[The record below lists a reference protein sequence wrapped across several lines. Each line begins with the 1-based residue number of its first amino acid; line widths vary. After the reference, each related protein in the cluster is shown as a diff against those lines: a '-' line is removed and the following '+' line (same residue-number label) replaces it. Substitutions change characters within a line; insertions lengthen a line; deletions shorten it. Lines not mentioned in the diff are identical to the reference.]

1 VLSIA
6 LAAASGLIWG
16 VGDFAGGKATQQANS
31 LWVAFL
37 SKLVALPLLAVYLIA
52 MYAPPV
58 AASLVWGSIAGVS
71 GMIGLVIFYRAL
83 SAGAM
88 TVVAPVTAVTS
99 AAIPVFVGLARGEQ
113 PTTSQLVGVGCA
125 LAAIALISLVRPQ
138 PDRASVVTPRLLAA
152 AVGAG
157 FGFGGFFVFLAV
169 AGEVAGNASLWPNV
183 GSQVSAIVLA
193 GLVIVARRPNG
204 RPTGTSLR
212 WTLAAGPFDMTA
224 NVLYLLATRHGP
236 ISVLAPLAALY
247 PVSTVILALL
257 VDRERLR
264 AVQVVGLLLAV
275 LTLVLVNV

>member
-6 LAAASGLIWG
+6 LAAASGLVWG
-16 VGDFAGGKATQQANS
+16 VGDFAGGKATQEANS

-37 SKLVALPLLAVYLIA
+37 SKFVALPLLAVYLIA
-52 MYAPPV
+52 TYAPPV
-58 AASLVWGSIAGVS
+58 AASLAWGAIAGAS
-71 GMIGLVIFYRAL
+71 GMIGLVIFYQAL

-113 PTTSQLVGVGCA
+113 PTTWQLVGVGCA
-125 LAAIALISLVRPQ
+125 LVAIALISLVRPQ
-138 PDRASVVTPRLLAA
+138 PGQASVVTPRLLAA

-157 FGFGGFFVFLAV
+157 FGFAGFFVFLAV
-169 AGEVAGNASLWPNV
+169 AGDVAGSTSLWPNV
-183 GSQVSAIVLA
+183 ASQCSAIVLA
-193 GLVIVARRPNG
+193 GLVIAVRRPGG
-204 RPTGTSLR
+204 RPRGISLR

-264 AVQVVGLLLAV
+264 AVQVIGLLLAV
-275 LTLVLVNV
+275 MTLVLVNV